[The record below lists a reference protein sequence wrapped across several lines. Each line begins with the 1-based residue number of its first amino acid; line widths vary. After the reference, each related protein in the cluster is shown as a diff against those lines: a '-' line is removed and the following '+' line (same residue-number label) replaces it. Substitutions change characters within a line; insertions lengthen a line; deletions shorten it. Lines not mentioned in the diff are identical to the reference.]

1 MDMKHIGIYEMAKTR
16 RPRRRGGR
24 PRGRAEEKYIGIR
37 TLFSPTNF
45 DSFINDERYDQT
57 LKMALRKE
65 FGRNN
70 AETIATMKLGGFMET
85 FKKNLKFH
93 ATRKDMIRFFRIVER
108 NRIDKKFG
116 LTKREATARFF
127 SDKPYKRISTRRP
140 SDYEARPDNIYR
152 PRPGSSAGKVRVIQK
167 GAVKTE
173 KEIRKVMEQLF
184 MLFEGAFKPKG
195 NIKKSVRT
203 YRKP

>member
-1 MDMKHIGIYEMAKTR
+1 MADKR

-37 TLFSPTNF
+37 TLFSPSNF

-65 FGRNN
+65 FGSNN
-70 AETIATMKLGGFMET
+70 AETMATMRIGGFMEV

-93 ATRKDMIRFFRIVER
+93 ATRKDMIRFFNLVEK

-140 SDYEARPDNIYR
+140 SDYEAKPSNIYR
-152 PRPGSSAGKVRVIQK
+152 PRPGSSMGKVRVKQT

-173 KEIRKVMEQLF
+173 KEIRKVMTQLF
-184 MLFEGAFKPKG
+184 TLLEGAFTPKG
-195 NIKKSVRT
+195 KVNKNVRVKK
-203 YRKP
+203 

>member
-1 MDMKHIGIYEMAKTR
+1 MTIKR

-24 PRGRAEEKYIGIR
+24 PKGRAEEKYIGIR
-37 TLFSPTNF
+37 TLFSPSNF

-65 FGRNN
+65 FGENK
-70 AETIATMKLGGFMET
+70 AETMATMRIGGFLEV
-85 FKKNLKFH
+85 FKKNLKFR
-93 ATRKDMIRFFRIVER
+93 ATREDMKRFFMLAEK
-108 NRIDKKFG
+108 NRLDKKFG

-127 SDKPYKRISTRRP
+127 SDKGMKPISNRRP

-152 PRPGSSAGKVRVIQK
+152 PQKGSSLVKVRVKQS

-173 KEIRKVMEQLF
+173 KEIRQVMKQLF
-184 MLFEGAFKPKG
+184 TILEGAFTPKG
-195 NIKKSVRT
+195 KVSKNVRVKK
-203 YRKP
+203 

>member
-1 MDMKHIGIYEMAKTR
+1 MTIKR

-24 PRGRAEEKYIGIR
+24 PKGRAEEKYIGIR
-37 TLFSPTNF
+37 TLFSPSNF

-65 FGRNN
+65 FGENK
-70 AETIATMKLGGFMET
+70 AETMATMRIGGFLEV
-85 FKKNLKFH
+85 FKKNLKFR
-93 ATRKDMIRFFRIVER
+93 ATREDMKRFFMLAEK
-108 NRIDKKFG
+108 NRLDKKFG

-127 SDKPYKRISTRRP
+127 SDKRMKPISDRRP

-152 PRPGSSAGKVRVIQK
+152 PSPGSSIGKVRVKQS

-173 KEIRKVMEQLF
+173 KHIRQVMKQLF
-184 MLFEGAFKPKG
+184 TILEGAFTPKG
-195 NIKKSVRT
+195 KVSKNVRVKK
-203 YRKP
+203 

>member
-1 MDMKHIGIYEMAKTR
+1 MTIKR

-24 PRGRAEEKYIGIR
+24 PKGRAEEKYIGIR
-37 TLFSPTNF
+37 TLFSPSNF

-65 FGRNN
+65 FGENK
-70 AETIATMKLGGFMET
+70 AETMATMRIGGFLEL
-85 FKKNLKFH
+85 FKKNLKFR
-93 ATRKDMIRFFRIVER
+93 ATREDMKRFFMLAEK
-108 NRIDKKFG
+108 NRLDKKFS

-127 SDKPYKRISTRRP
+127 SDKQMRPISDRRP

-152 PRPGSSAGKVRVIQK
+152 PQKGSSLGKVRVKQS

-173 KEIRKVMEQLF
+173 KEIRQVMKQLF
-184 MLFEGAFKPKG
+184 TILEGAFTPKG
-195 NIKKSVRT
+195 KVSKNVRVKK
-203 YRKP
+203 

>member
-1 MDMKHIGIYEMAKTR
+1 MAIKR

-24 PRGRAEEKYIGIR
+24 PRGKAEEKYIGIR
-37 TLFSPTNF
+37 TLFSPSNF

-57 LKMALRKE
+57 LHMALRKE
-65 FGRNN
+65 FGSNN
-70 AETIATMKLGGFMET
+70 AETLATMKLGGFLET

-127 SDKPYKRISTRRP
+127 SDKPYKRISNKRP
-140 SDYEARPDNIYR
+140 SDYEAKSNNFYR
-152 PRPGSSAGKVRVIQK
+152 PRPGSSMGKVRVRQI

-173 KEIRKVMEQLF
+173 KEMRKVMTQLF
-184 MLFEGAFKPKG
+184 TMLEGAFKPKG
-195 NIKKSVRT
+195 NMSKNVKVKKN
-203 YRKP
+203 YKI

>member
-1 MDMKHIGIYEMAKTR
+1 MATR

-37 TLFSPTNF
+37 TLFSPSNF

-65 FGRNN
+65 FGSNN
-70 AETIATMKLGGFMET
+70 AETMATMKLGGFMEV
-85 FKKNLKFH
+85 FKKNMKFH
-93 ATRKDMIRFFRIVER
+93 ATRKDMKRFFMLVEK

-127 SDKPYKRISTRRP
+127 SDKPYKRISTKRP
-140 SDYEARPDNIYR
+140 SDYEARPDNVYR
-152 PRPGSSAGKVRVIQK
+152 PQKGSSIGKVRVKQT

-173 KEIRKVMEQLF
+173 KEIRMVMKKMF
-184 MLFEGAFKPKG
+184 TMLEDAFRPKG
-195 NIKKSVRT
+195 KI
-203 YRKP
+203 RKNVTVKRR

>member
-65 FGRNN
+65 FGSNN
-70 AETIATMKLGGFMET
+70 AETMATMKLGGFMEV
-85 FKKNLKFH
+85 FKKNMKFH
-93 ATRKDMIRFFRIVER
+93 ATRKDMKRFFMLVEK

-127 SDKPYKRISTRRP
+127 SDKPYKRISTKRP
-140 SDYEARPDNIYR
+140 SDYEARPDNVYR
-152 PRPGSSAGKVRVIQK
+152 PQKGSSIGKVRVKQT

-173 KEIRKVMEQLF
+173 KEIRMVMKKMF
-184 MLFEGAFKPKG
+184 TMLEDAFRPKG
-195 NIKKSVRT
+195 KI
-203 YRKP
+203 RKNVTVKRR